1 MGRRKGRARSEGGGL
16 EVSLRPIPPHTH
28 ALTILPSALWRRGG
42 EKLSDFPNR
51 RLGTPRLVA
60 GGLKW

>member
-16 EVSLRPIPPHTH
+16 EVSLRPIPPHKH